1 MDCCQGRAGNKALRK
16 RILDA
21 VAHLPPMPQI
31 AHKAR
36 AIMSNPSSSF
46 KDLAIVLVTDQV
58 IASRVLKLANSAYF
72 GLSGKV
78 SSIQYASVV
87 LGQKTLAELITVA
100 AASTV
105 MDQALKGYGLE
116 AGELWKHSLAV
127 AYGSRFIAKNINSRL
142 EDDAFSAGLIHDV
155 GKLVLDNY
163 IFENKQVFDR
173 LMGNGQHILLRAEK
187 QTLGF
192 DHAEIASEVCDQWN
206 MPENLAGA
214 IRYHHDPAISQGNE
228 LAYIVY
234 LADVIA
240 IKSQTGRE
248 TETLSY
254 EIDEE
259 VVRFLKFKKEDMAQ
273 ILAQVSAS
281 VQEAV
286 QALE

>member
-1 MDCCQGRAGNKALRK
+1 
-16 RILDA
+16 
-21 VAHLPPMPQI
+21 
-31 AHKAR
+31 
-36 AIMSNPSSSF
+36 
-46 KDLAIVLVTDQV
+46 
-58 IASRVLKLANSAYF
+58 
-72 GLSGKV
+72 
-78 SSIQYASVV
+78 
-87 LGQKTLAELITVA
+87 
-100 AASTV
+100 

-116 AGELWKHSLAV
+116 AGELWEHSLAV
-127 AYGSRFIAKNINSRL
+127 AYGSRFIARNINSRL

-163 IFENKQVFDR
+163 IFEKKQVFDR
-173 LMGNGQHILLRAEK
+173 LIGDGQETLLHAEK

-206 MPENLAGA
+206 VPENLAGA
-214 IRYHHDPAISQGNE
+214 IRHHHDPSRSQGNE

-234 LADVIA
+234 LADVLA
-240 IKSQTGRE
+240 IRSRTGRE
-248 TETLSY
+248 TETLSH

-259 VVRFLKFKKEDMAQ
+259 VVRFLKFTREDMAQ